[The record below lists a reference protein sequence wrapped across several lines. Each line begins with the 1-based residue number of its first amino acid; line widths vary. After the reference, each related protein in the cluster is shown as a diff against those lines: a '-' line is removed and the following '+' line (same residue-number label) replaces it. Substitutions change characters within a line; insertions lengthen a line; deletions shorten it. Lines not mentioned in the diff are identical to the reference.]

1 MTSIELKER
10 YGWLHRKMTDAD
22 DKHNRQIFFDADKWA
37 FDRIADTA
45 PATAQIWLDKLQ
57 AVCWNNYLTDSE
69 AKTINASLVNQDDS
83 IGGKWSKDTFLQT
96 IERLGGVTEK
106 EPYYNANALWV
117 VANMIYSDHA
127 KSIADDMGAG
137 SPTSVPS
144 DKMALSCYRKA
155 VEKLCDR
162 DRKHFVREY
171 FEQELDC

>member
-10 YGWLHRKMTDAD
+10 YGRLHRKMTDAD

-69 AKTINASLVNQDDS
+69 AKTINASLINQDES

-96 IERLGGVTEK
+96 SERLGAVTEK

-171 FEQELDC
+171 FEPELDS